1 MPFFAYIAVQ
11 GQKRHVRTRA
21 DLHHMLAD
29 RPRARIPQG
38 LQVRL
43 AVRHVAAARLC
54 LRRIRGVKI
63 PLLRAEAQV
72 EQQRPVSAPRER
84 AGNQRAG
91 GEGYVPFGLSPPAST
106 TIFIEKPAFRPSRR
120 TVFYYILVY
129 HIFYL

>member
-1 MPFFAYIAVQ
+1 MAYPVYREQGLQHAVFAYIAVQ
-11 GQKRHVRTRA
+11 GQKRHVRARA

-29 RPRARIPQG
+29 RPRARIPQS

-43 AVRHVAAARLC
+43 AVRHVAAAWLLC

-63 PLLRAEAQV
+63 PLPCAEAQV

-91 GEGYVPFGLSPPAST
+91 GEGYVPFRAEPA
-106 TIFIEKPAFRPSRR
+106 RQ
-120 TVFYYILVY
+120 Y
-129 HIFYL
+129 HDFH